1 MSYISDFDIQTT
13 AAVRRLP
20 DKWQP
25 FMSALTFLGEP
36 LVVIA
41 AGFAGFIS
49 AINRSQDALIK
60 AFLYAAIAFCL
71 STILKFILHRRR
83 PNDLII
89 ETLGIKSYSFPSGH
103 AFGTVIFYGLFAYL
117 DFKYL
122 LAPWNYLFGIF
133 ITSIIL
139 LIGVSRVYLKAHY
152 PSDVIGG
159 WLLGGAFLA
168 VIILFSF

>member
-1 MSYISDFDIQTT
+1 MPYIRDFDIRAT
-13 AAVRRLP
+13 ATVRRLP
-20 DKWQP
+20 NSWQP

-49 AINRSQDALIK
+49 AINRSQDAVVK
-60 AFLYAAIAFCL
+60 AFFYAAIAFCL

-117 DFKYL
+117 DIKYL
-122 LAPWNYLFGIF
+122 SSPWNYLFGIF
-133 ITSIIL
+133 ITSVIF
-139 LIGVSRVYLKAHY
+139 LIGISRIYLQAHY
-152 PSDVIGG
+152 PSDVVGG
-159 WLLGGAFLA
+159 WLLGGVSLA
-168 VIILFSF
+168 GIILLSF